1 MLPPLPASDAP
12 RWCGPWRPV
21 RSRYGTTPGH
31 GRSTPRTGM
40 RRRGGAISILRDG
53 DARMASMRAAPVTSP
68 FRRRNSSSATMTTP
82 ARPFTV
88 TCCGPSLRARRTTS
102 LRRALASSE
111 DPRVGVPPLHAH
123 PRTPPGARC
132 FDSGHA
138 DQSSKRTLA
147 IIAAYV
153 LADEL
158 AAGPT
163 HTVAFARYESRLQP
177 FMKKARLRGPLRGIV
192 RAETRLGL
200 SLRDG
205 LTRALA
211 IPGVA
216 RLALGASLRDDV
228 DLPEYV
234 GAWTACGNG
243 LTSAA
248 SFSRVS
254 ARNECFV
261 RRAELVDV
269 GRLRVL
275 TADEEDVLAGLA
287 TADVKHGRLHLA
299 EALELVPP
307 PQ

>member
-1 MLPPLPASDAP
+1 MYRKSPSLTARGRRGRRGSGGSTKGTALLLLASDT
-12 RWCGPWRPV
+12 V
-21 RSRYGTTPGH
+21 
-31 GRSTPRTGM
+31 
-40 RRRGGAISILRDG
+40 
-53 DARMASMRAAPVTSP
+53 AR
-68 FRRRNSSSATMTTP
+68 
-82 ARPFTV
+82 
-88 TCCGPSLRARRTTS
+88 
-102 LRRALASSE
+102 
-111 DPRVGVPPLHAH
+111 LHAH

-132 FDSGHA
+132 LDSGHA
-138 DQSSKRTLA
+138 DRSSRFKRTLA

-228 DLPEYV
+228 ELPESA
-234 GAWTACGNG
+234 GAYDA
-243 LTSAA
+243 
-248 SFSRVS
+248 S
-254 ARNECFV
+254 ARAGRFAL
-261 RRAELVDV
+261 RRCRPVAERRP
-269 GRLRVL
+269 RLRRLARHRRLPPIDVTFDGPIYVTVL
-275 TADEEDVLAGLA
+275 FAPSGLGKSTTLAGP
-287 TADVKHGRLHLA
+287 R
-299 EALELVPP
+299 
-307 PQ
+307 